1 MSAETLK
8 SVYMEQR
15 PALRRFLA
23 ARLRSD
29 AAAEDLVQEL
39 WIKASA
45 ADPPDNL
52 DNPASYLF
60 TMAGR
65 LALDHIRQHKRR
77 QARDEKWT
85 GEHVT
90 TTGGFATSTEDD
102 GETRLLRAERIQKV
116 RDAIAQLPP
125 KARQVFE
132 MHRMQGLTHKQI
144 AAELGIAV
152 STVEKHM
159 IRAMREL
166 TVTLRDSE
174 P

>member
-1 MSAETLK
+1 MTAETLK
-8 SVYMEQR
+8 RAYMEQR

-23 ARLRSD
+23 ARLRNE
-29 AAAEDLVQEL
+29 AAAEDLVQDL
-39 WIKASA
+39 WIRVSA
-45 ADPPDNL
+45 ATPPDNL

-77 QARDEKWT
+77 QSRDEKWT
-85 GEHVT
+85 DENT
-90 TTGGFATSTEDD
+90 QTTGGFATSQEED
-102 GETRLLRAERIQKV
+102 GEARLLRAERIQKV

-132 MHRMQGLTHKQI
+132 MHRLQGRSHKQI

-152 STVEKHM
+152 STVEKHV

-166 TVTLRDSE
+166 TTTLRDSE